1 MRLPIV
7 LFLVFIQ
14 SLVYAQKTP
23 FQPKLSLSPHIG
35 IGWAIPPFINAGN
48 SNLVLQPNYFKNN
61 IVGEIITSSGA
72 SRQVFKITNT
82 FGFDLN
88 YTLSKQ
94 WSVNTGINR
103 AMHINLLT
111 DPDPV
116 RASSTTQYNTWIY
129 AYKYNS
135 LLLGARYQAYDR
147 FFQCNVHYA
156 GITKEAIEDDNG
168 VGGGGLI
175 TNGNGLNTTPIDKKS
190 NTFILSPEYGI
201 TGVSSF
207 DLPMELS
214 IGLHI
219 PTAIFSTEK
228 ATFIRNNANAG
239 ENTLKFTQA
248 ALWLRVR
255 VPITIW
261 RKSPKKFK
269 EPVIKQPEV
278 KPAPTKS
285 VEYGGKKVATGE
297 KIILK
302 SIQFE
307 QAKSVVTPSA
317 MEELDRV
324 EKLMQQS
331 STMIIEIIGHTSDE
345 GDRSSNIELSLLRAK
360 ACKEYLVKKGIKS
373 NRIQVRGMGPDQPIS
388 KTDKS
393 QNRRVEMQIIKM

>member
-1 MRLPIV
+1 MKLSIL

-23 FQPKLSLSPHIG
+23 FQPKLSLSPHFG
-35 IGWAIPPFINAGN
+35 VGWAIPPFVNGGN

-61 IVGEIITSSGA
+61 IIGEIITSSGA
-72 SRQVFKITNT
+72 SRQVYKITNT
-82 FGFDLN
+82 FGLDFN

-94 WSVNTGINR
+94 WSINAGINR
-103 AMHINLLT
+103 GMHINLLS
-111 DPDPV
+111 DPDPI
-116 RASSTTQYNTWIY
+116 RATSTTQYNTWIY
-129 AYKYNS
+129 AYKYTS
-135 LLLGARYQAYDR
+135 YLIGARYQVYDR
-147 FFQCNVHYA
+147 FFQCNIHYA
-156 GITKEAIEDDNG
+156 GSTKESIEDDNG
-168 VGGGGLI
+168 VGGGGLT
-175 TNGNGLNTTPIDKKS
+175 TNGNGLNTSIIDKKP
-190 NTFILSPEYGI
+190 NTFLISPEYGI

-214 IGLHI
+214 VGLHI
-219 PTAIFSTEK
+219 PTSIFSTEK
-228 ATFIRNNANAG
+228 ATFVRNNANVG
-239 ENTLKFTQA
+239 ENTLRFTQA
-248 ALWLRVR
+248 AIWLRVR
-255 VPITIW
+255 VPITVW
-261 RKSPKKFK
+261 TKSPKKLK
-269 EPVIKQPEV
+269 QPVIKEIET
-278 KPAPTKS
+278 KSAPTKS
-285 VEYGGKKVATGE
+285 IEYGGKKVATGE

-307 QAKSVVTPSA
+307 QAKAVVTPTA

-373 NRIQVRGMGPDQPIS
+373 NRIQVRGMGPDQAIS

-393 QNRRVEMQIIKM
+393 QNRRVEMQIIRM